1 MEPETREFSYGSPLF
16 KSGSGCGG
24 SLFLSQR
31 KTKIRERREARFLRY
46 IGSEQQND

>member
-1 MEPETREFSYGSPLF
+1 MEPETREFSYGRTLF
-16 KSGSGCGG
+16 ISGSGCGG

-46 IGSEQQND
+46 TDSE